1 MRKSPDNR
9 RAMPFEQWPEPDRL
23 AWLARHYARRR

>member
-9 RAMPFEQWPEPDRL
+9 RAMPFEEWPERDRL
-23 AWLARHYARRR
+23 GVASGDRARR